1 MNNNLKGKKVIV
13 GVTGGIAA
21 YKACEIVSRL
31 VSYGADVKVIQTKSS
46 IEFVTQLT
54 FFNLSKNPVYVD
66 MFAEVGDK
74 EFNVKH
80 IELAKWADIFVV
92 VPATANVIAKF
103 ANGIADDHL
112 STTYLACKA
121 KKIICPAMNT
131 NMWENETTQ
140 ANVAKLN
147 DEGVIFVGP
156 GVGRLACNTC
166 GVGRLENVDEII
178 STIVDELTVKYD
190 LKGRKILVT
199 MGGTKEN
206 IDPVRFITN
215 NSSGKMGLEIAKAA
229 EKRGAEVTLVVGNVS
244 VNIPNIFKN
253 VISVESTQE
262 MYESVKNE
270 FDNVD
275 TFIFAAAPSDYKP
288 KQSCE
293 NKIKSKDIT
302 LQLTKNVDIA
312 ASIGKIKKTK
322 KVVIFSAE
330 TENLIE
336 NTKKKIKEKNADF
349 AVANNLLQS
358 GAGFNVDTNIVTIIT
373 NDGKQEEYPI
383 LKKREVANLILD
395 KIV

>member
-1 MNNNLKGKKVIV
+1 MNNNLKGKKIIV

-21 YKACEIVSRL
+21 YKSCEIVSRL

-46 IEFVTQLT
+46 LGFVTELT

-66 MFAEVGDK
+66 MFAEVSEK

-92 VPATANVIAKF
+92 VPATANAIAKF
-103 ANGIADDHL
+103 ANGIADDAL
-112 STTYLACKA
+112 STTYLASKA
-121 KKIICPAMNT
+121 RKIICPAMNT

-140 ANVAKLN
+140 ANVAKLQ

-156 GVGRLACNTC
+156 GVGRLACNTS
-166 GVGRLENVDEII
+166 GVGRLENVEEII
-178 STIVDELTVKYD
+178 STIVDELTVKCD

-199 MGGTKEN
+199 LGGTKEK

-229 EKRGAEVTLVVGNVS
+229 QRRGAEVYLVVGNVT
-244 VNIPNIFKN
+244 VKIPDIFSKIIN
-253 VISVESTQE
+253 VESTQE
-262 MYESVKNE
+262 MYEAVKNE
-270 FDNVD
+270 FDKVD
-275 TFIFAAAPSDYKP
+275 TFIFAAAPSDYRP
-288 KQSCE
+288 KEVVQ
-293 NKIKSKDIT
+293 NKIKGKEINLS
-302 LQLTKNVDIA
+302 LTKNIDIA

-330 TENLIE
+330 TEDLIK
-336 NTKKKIKEKNADF
+336 NTKKKLQEKNADF
-349 AVANNLLQS
+349 AVANNVTQS
-358 GAGFNVDTNIVTIIT
+358 GAGFNVDTNIVTIIGK
-373 NDGKQEEYPI
+373 DGKEEEYPI
-383 LKKREVANLILD
+383 LKKREVANIILN

>member
-46 IEFVTQLT
+46 LEFVTQLT

-66 MFAEVGDK
+66 MFAEVSEK
-74 EFNVKH
+74 EFNVRH
-80 IELAKWADIFVV
+80 IELAKWTDIFVV
-92 VPATANVIAKF
+92 VPATANAIAKF
-103 ANGIADDHL
+103 ANGIADDAL

-121 KKIICPAMNT
+121 KKIICPGMNT

-293 NKIKSKDIT
+293 NKIKGKDIT
-302 LQLTKNVDIA
+302 LTLTKNVDIA

-330 TENLIE
+330 TEDLIE

-349 AVANNLLQS
+349 AVANNVLQR
-358 GAGFNVDTNIVTIIT
+358 GAGFNVDTNIVTIIS
-373 NDGKQEEYPI
+373 NDGKQEEYPV
-383 LKKREVANLILD
+383 LKKREVANIILD